1 MNILYTILNI
11 NVTGNDDGK
20 RIFHIYRKD
29 NN

>member
-29 NN
+29 K